1 MTPSKLR
8 LSPPLLLAA
17 IGLVMIVVG
26 AGQSTF
32 PDIRQ
37 WIPAP
42 FFWVTATKYPD
53 ASIIFLEEAMERDP
67 DFAVTL
73 TNMKFVESLRNRG
86 IAYRV
91 LDDDQPE
98 AKGLIE
104 IAKSPAMLFVR
115 PVGEDGEQFE
125 LLATKPIP
133 KSSEEANKL
142 IAEVMGK

>member
-17 IGLVMIVVG
+17 IGLVMIVAG
-26 AGQSTF
+26 AGQSTI
-32 PDIRQ
+32 PDLRQ

-42 FFWVTATKYPD
+42 FSWVTVTKYPD

-73 TNMKFVESLRNRG
+73 TNMKFVDSLRERG

-104 IAKSPAMLFVR
+104 VAKSPAMLFVR
-115 PVGEDGEQFE
+115 PLDEEGERFE

>member
-1 MTPSKLR
+1 MSSKLR

-17 IGLVMIVVG
+17 IGLVMIVAG

-32 PDIRQ
+32 PDLRQ

-42 FFWVTATKYPD
+42 FSWSQKYPD
-53 ASIIFLEEAMERDP
+53 ASIIFLEETMERDP

-73 TNMKFVESLRNRG
+73 VNQKWIDSLRERG
-86 IAYRV
+86 IVFRV

-98 AKGLIE
+98 AKGLAE
-104 IAKSPAMLFVR
+104 VAKSPGMLFVR
-115 PVGEDGEQFE
+115 PVDEEGERFE
-125 LLATKPIP
+125 LLAEKPIP
-133 KSSEEANKL
+133 KSSKEANAF

>member
-1 MTPSKLR
+1 MTPNKLR

-17 IGLVMIVVG
+17 IGLVMIVAG

-32 PDIRQ
+32 PDLRQ

-42 FFWVTATKYPD
+42 FSWFTAAKYPD

-73 TNMKFVESLRNRG
+73 TNMKFVDSLRDRG

-115 PVGEDGEQFE
+115 PVGDDGDEFE
-125 LLATKPIP
+125 LLATRPIP
-133 KSSEEANKL
+133 KSSKEADAA

>member
-17 IGLVMIVVG
+17 IGLVMIVAG
-26 AGQSTF
+26 AGQSTI
-32 PDIRQ
+32 PDLRQ

-42 FFWVTATKYPD
+42 FSWVTVTKYPD

-73 TNMKFVESLRNRG
+73 TNMKFVESLRDRG

-115 PVGEDGEQFE
+115 PVGEGGEEFE